1 MSYYQTLAKP
11 GWAPPEGL
19 YGVVW
24 GILYPIIFIA
34 YGYVIFRVVGGA
46 IPRSVLVPIAINLAA
61 NFAFTPILF
70 SMRHLELAALD
81 IVVVLATIVWSI
93 AAIYPHSW
101 VAALALVPYLIW
113 VGIATVLQ
121 ISITAMNR

>member
-34 YGYVIFRVVGGA
+34 YGYVIFRAVGGT

-70 SMRHLELAALD
+70 SMRNLELAALD

-93 AAIYPHSW
+93 AVIYPHSW

-113 VGIATVLQ
+113 VAIATALQ